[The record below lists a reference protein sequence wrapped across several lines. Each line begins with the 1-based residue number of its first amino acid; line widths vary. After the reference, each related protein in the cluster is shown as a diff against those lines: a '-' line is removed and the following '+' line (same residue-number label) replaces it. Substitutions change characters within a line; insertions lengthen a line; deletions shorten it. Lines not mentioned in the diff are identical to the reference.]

1 MIKEKLPYSQSAL
14 ILGILSIFT
23 ACCCYGI
30 IGVIL
35 GFIGLNKA
43 KKAIAIHEE
52 NPDLYDGINNAN
64 TGKITSIIGIVF
76 GILAIIYLV
85 YILSSGQYE
94 IIMEQYQEIL
104 EEKMQ

>member
-1 MIKEKLPYSQSAL
+1 MVKEKLPYSQSAL

-30 IGVIL
+30 IGIIL
-35 GFIGLNKA
+35 GFIGLSKA

-52 NPDLYDGINNAN
+52 NPELYDGINNAN

-76 GILAIIYLV
+76 GIIAIVYLV
-85 YILSSGQYE
+85 YIFSSGQFE

-104 EEKMQ
+104 EEQM

>member
-1 MIKEKLPYSQSAL
+1 MVKEKLPYSQSAL

-30 IGVIL
+30 VGVIL

-43 KKAIAIHEE
+43 KKAIAVHEE

-76 GILAIIYLV
+76 GIIAIVYLV

-94 IIMEQYQEIL
+94 VIMEQYQEII
-104 EEKMQ
+104 EEQMQ

>member
-1 MIKEKLPYSQSAL
+1 MVKEKLPYSQSAL

-30 IGVIL
+30 VGVIL

-76 GILAIIYLV
+76 GIIAIVYLV

-94 IIMEQYQEIL
+94 VMMEQYQEII
-104 EEKMQ
+104 EEQMQ

>member
-1 MIKEKLPYSQSAL
+1 MVKEKLPYSQSAL

-30 IGVIL
+30 VGVIL

-43 KKAIAIHEE
+43 KKAIAVHEE

-76 GILAIIYLV
+76 GVIAIVYLV

-94 IIMEQYQEIL
+94 VIMEQYQEII
-104 EEKMQ
+104 EEQMQ